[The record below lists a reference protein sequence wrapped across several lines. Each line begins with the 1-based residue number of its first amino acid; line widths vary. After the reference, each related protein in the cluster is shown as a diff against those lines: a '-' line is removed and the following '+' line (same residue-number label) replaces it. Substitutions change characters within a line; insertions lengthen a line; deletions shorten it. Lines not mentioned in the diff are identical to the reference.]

1 MARLSWTHPLGNVK
15 NGRFLTFPYQMR
27 YNWNNADRSVDK
39 ALASFP
45 DGPEYIDNVIFGPRQ
60 YVDSLSN
67 SFRNNFFSQDI
78 RVGFKQVRSTYNLD
92 AGISLI
98 PSMSKSTNLSHSER
112 SIPERWV
119 WNFAPF
125 LRFRYKFSK
134 VSSMMMFYRGR
145 SSQPTMTQL
154 QPVPDYTN
162 PLNIVI
168 GTRPSTPPSTTT

>member
-1 MARLSWTHPLGNVK
+1 MEQLHYGSPELDRAAGKCEKRT
-15 NGRFLTFPYQMR
+15 FLTFAYQMR

-98 PSMSKSTNLSHSER
+98 PIDVEINKPQPLR
-112 SIPERWV
+112 ASIPERWV

-134 VSSMMMFYRGR
+134 VSIR
-145 SSQPTMTQL
+145 
-154 QPVPDYTN
+154 
-162 PLNIVI
+162 
-168 GTRPSTPPSTTT
+168 